1 MKKKYLFLSMLVTIL
16 LGMMISCE
24 ALEPDDSNNDSETP
38 TFYNT
43 YDESGLYL
51 GIIGFNDVTIEKGID
66 LLNSST
72 IDECKSFIDD
82 FTTEKATLLY
92 YAEEE
97 ALNNLKHSKFPE
109 DLTSVSIVTFT
120 DGLDQGSINLR
131 KEDFPTSADFLG
143 ALENRI
149 KSDMVIGVANNPQS
163 INAYTIGLRGNDIRN
178 EVEQQRFRDNL
189 EKLSSSEENMYEA
202 SNMEDVNKK
211 FKEIAKSLYNSFNV
225 HSIEFKISSN
235 WEEGLTFRFTF
246 DELINNSAESS
257 TCYLECT
264 IQGDGVSNI
273 KTEGCKYNGEPF
285 VKANSLGVYNY
296 IKFINI
302 TDTEGKALDVSKVQQ
317 YTANPDN
324 TWQITS
330 EFSNEKD
337 VKPEVE
343 QKTAVVMLVL
353 DCSSSLGDD
362 FPKMQE
368 AAKDFISLLL
378 NASEQKSTITFNA
391 NGGNGYMSELIYE
404 KDETKSLFY
413 NTFEREG
420 YVFVGWNT
428 KADGSG
434 DNYSDGQ
441 NIQPTED
448 LTLYAQWEKIQY
460 FTISFDA
467 NGGTGS
473 MQSIKV
479 VKGSKATLLD
489 NEFTRTDFNFKG
501 WNTKADGS
509 GASYSNKQ
517 SFALNSDIIL
527 YAQWKKVEYAT
538 ITFNANGGSGSMQSI
553 SVVKGSSTTL
563 PNVTFTRSGY
573 NFKGWNTKADG
584 SGFAYQNRQS
594 IASHNNLTLYAQ
606 WEKTVEYI
614 TISFIANGGSGTM
627 QPLSVEKGT
636 TVALSNVTFTRSG
649 YTFKSWN
656 TSSDGSGF
664 TYINKQTL
672 TPNVSLTLYAQ
683 WEKTTGTAN
692 GHEWVDLGLPSGT
705 KWATTNVGASTPEGY
720 GNYYA
725 WGETSTKSSYTWSNY
740 KWCRGTYNTL
750 TKYGYLYNFVG
761 TIVDYGVIDNKKVL
775 ELSDDAARAN
785 WGGSWRMPTVEQ
797 LEELGNGSYCLWT
810 KTTLNGVDGYVITSK
825 VNGNS
830 IFLPAAGSKGDDLAG
845 LTSDNCYYWSCN
857 IANNYPSRAYVYSGH
872 RIYTPERFMGASIR
886 PVLP

>member
-1 MKKKYLFLSMLVTIL
+1 MKKNYLFLFLLVISL
-16 LGMMISCE
+16 LGMMVSCE
-24 ALEPDDSNNDSETP
+24 GIEPDDPNNNKVP
-38 TFYNT
+38 TSFDRT

-51 GIIGFNDVTIEKGID
+51 GIIGFNDVTREKEID
-66 LLNSST
+66 LLNNST
-72 IDECKSFIDD
+72 FDQCKDFIDD
-82 FTTEKATLLY
+82 FVTEKATLLY
-92 YAEEE
+92 YAEER
-97 ALNNLKHSKFPE
+97 ALNNLVKSKFPD

-143 ALENRI
+143 SLENRI

-264 IQGDGVSNI
+264 IQGDGVTNI
-273 KTEGCKYNGEPF
+273 KTQGCVYNGEPF
-285 VKANSLGVYNY
+285 IEANSLGVYNY

-302 TDTEGKALDVSKVQQ
+302 TDKEGKALDVSKVQQ

-391 NGGNGYMSELIYE
+391 NGGNGYMSELIFE
-404 KDETKSLFY
+404 KDETKSLFN
-413 NTFEREG
+413 NTFDREG

-527 YAQWKKVEYAT
+527 YAQWEKVEYTT

-563 PNVTFTRSGY
+563 PDATFTRSGYNFKGWNTKADGSGFAYQNKQSIASHNNLTLYAQWEKAVEYITISFIANGGSGSMQSVSVAKGSSTTLPDVTFTRSGY

-584 SGFAYQNRQS
+584 SGFAYQNKQS
-594 IASHNNLTLYAQ
+594 IASYSNLTLFAQ
-606 WEKTVEYI
+606 WE
-614 TISFIANGGSGTM
+614 N
-627 QPLSVEKGT
+627 P
-636 TVALSNVTFTRSG
+636 FTG
-649 YTFKSWN
+649 M
-656 TSSDGSGF
+656 
-664 TYINKQTL
+664 
-672 TPNVSLTLYAQ
+672 
-683 WEKTTGTAN
+683 AN
-692 GHEWVDLGLPSGT
+692 GHVWIDLGLPSGT
-705 KWATTNVGASTPEGY
+705 KWATTNVGASTPEDY

-725 WGETSTKSSYTWSNY
+725 WGETTTKSSYSTSNY
-740 KWCRGTYNTL
+740 NYSNNPTTL
-750 TKYGYLYNFVG
+750 P
-761 TIVDYGVIDNKKVL
+761 L
-775 ELSDDAARAN
+775 ERDAAYVN
-785 WGGSWRMPTVEQ
+785 WGSSWRMPTKAEQ
-797 LEELGNGSYCLWT
+797 DELRTECTWT
-810 KTTLNGVDGYVITSK
+810 WTTQNGVNGYKVTSK
-825 VNGNS
+825 TNGNS
-830 IFLPAAGSKGDDLAG
+830 IFLPAAGYRDGSSLNVEGYG
-845 LTSDNCYYWSCN
+845 GHYWSSSIDTSVSN
-857 IANNYPSRAYVYSGH
+857 DAYVLYFYSNNDIGW
-872 RIYTPERFMGASIR
+872 YRFRYYGLSVRA
-886 PVLP
+886 VLR

>member
-24 ALEPDDSNNDSETP
+24 GLEPDDSNNDSETP

-51 GIIGFNDVTIEKGID
+51 GIIGFNDVTIEKEID

-131 KEDFPTSADFLG
+131 KEDFSTSADFLG
-143 ALENRI
+143 SLENRI
-149 KSDMVIGVANNPQS
+149 KSDKVVGVENNPQS

-202 SNMEDVNKK
+202 SNMDDVNNK

-285 VKANSLGVYNY
+285 VKAKSLGVYNY

-337 VKPEVE
+337 VKPEV
-343 QKTAVVMLVL
+343 
-353 DCSSSLGDD
+353 
-362 FPKMQE
+362 
-368 AAKDFISLLL
+368 
-378 NASEQKSTITFNA
+378 EQKSTITFNA

-489 NEFTRTDFNFKG
+489 NEFTRTDFKFKG
-501 WNTKADGS
+501 WNAKADGS
-509 GASYSNKQ
+509 GTSYSNKQ

-527 YAQWKKVEYAT
+527 YAQWEKVEYAT

-563 PNVTFTRSGY
+563 PDVTFTRSGY

-584 SGFAYQNRQS
+584 SGTSYSNKQS
-594 IASHNNLTLYAQ
+594 IAPYNNLTLFAQ
-606 WEKTVEYI
+606 WE
-614 TISFIANGGSGTM
+614 N
-627 QPLSVEKGT
+627 P
-636 TVALSNVTFTRSG
+636 FTG
-649 YTFKSWN
+649 M
-656 TSSDGSGF
+656 
-664 TYINKQTL
+664 
-672 TPNVSLTLYAQ
+672 
-683 WEKTTGTAN
+683 AN
-692 GHEWVDLGLPSGT
+692 GHVWVDLGLPSGT
-705 KWATTNVGASTPEGY
+705 KWATTNVGASSPEGY

-725 WGETSTKSSYTWSNY
+725 WGETTTKSTYNWSNY
-740 KWCRGTYNTL
+740 KWCNGGPSSM
-750 TKYGYLYNFVG
+750 TKYCTSSSYG
-761 TIVDYGVIDNKKVL
+761 TVDNKTTL
-775 ELSDDAARAN
+775 DLSDDAAYVN
-785 WGGSWRMPTVEQ
+785 WGSSWRMPTKAEQ
-797 LEELGNGSYCLWT
+797 DELRNANYTTWT
-810 KTTLNGVDGYVITSK
+810 WTTQNGVNGYKVTSK
-825 VNGNS
+825 TNGNS
-830 IFLPAAGSKGDDLAG
+830 IFLPAAGCRNDSILSLAG
-845 LTSDNCYYWSCN
+845 SYGYYWSGSLNTSSLSYAYHLYCSSSGVDWSSYN
-857 IANNYPSRAYVYSGH
+857 RYYGRSVRA
-872 RIYTPERFMGASIR
+872 
-886 PVLP
+886 VLR

>member
-1 MKKKYLFLSMLVTIL
+1 MKKNYLFLFLLVISL
-16 LGMMISCE
+16 LGMMVSCE
-24 ALEPDDSNNDSETP
+24 GIEPDDPNNNKVP
-38 TFYNT
+38 TSFDRT

-51 GIIGFNDVTIEKGID
+51 GIIGFNDVTREKEID
-66 LLNSST
+66 LLNNST
-72 IDECKSFIDD
+72 FDQCKDFIDD
-82 FTTEKATLLY
+82 FVTEKATLLY
-92 YAEEE
+92 YAEER
-97 ALNNLKHSKFPE
+97 ALNNLVKSKFPD

-143 ALENRI
+143 SLENRI

-264 IQGDGVSNI
+264 IQGDGVTNI
-273 KTEGCKYNGEPF
+273 KTQGCVYNGEPF
-285 VKANSLGVYNY
+285 IEANSLGVYNY

-302 TDTEGKALDVSKVQQ
+302 TDKEGKALDVSKVQQ

-391 NGGNGYMSELIYE
+391 NGGNGYMSELIFE
-404 KDETKSLFY
+404 KDETKSLFN
-413 NTFEREG
+413 NTFDREG

-527 YAQWKKVEYAT
+527 YAQWEKVEYAT

-563 PNVTFTRSGY
+563 PDATFTRSGY

-584 SGFAYQNRQS
+584 SGFAYQNKQS
-594 IASHNNLTLYAQ
+594 IASYSNLTLFAQ
-606 WEKTVEYI
+606 WE
-614 TISFIANGGSGTM
+614 N
-627 QPLSVEKGT
+627 P
-636 TVALSNVTFTRSG
+636 FTG
-649 YTFKSWN
+649 M
-656 TSSDGSGF
+656 
-664 TYINKQTL
+664 
-672 TPNVSLTLYAQ
+672 
-683 WEKTTGTAN
+683 AN
-692 GHEWVDLGLPSGT
+692 GHVWVDLGLPSGT

-725 WGETSTKSSYTWSNY
+725 WGETSTKSSYSTSNY
-740 KWCRGTYNTL
+740 NYSNNPTTL
-750 TKYGYLYNFVG
+750 P
-761 TIVDYGVIDNKKVL
+761 L
-775 ELSDDAARAN
+775 ERDAAYVN
-785 WGGSWRMPTVEQ
+785 WGSSWRMPTKAEQ
-797 LEELGNGSYCLWT
+797 DELRTECTWT
-810 KTTLNGVDGYVITSK
+810 WTTQNGVRGYKVTSK
-825 VNGNS
+825 TNGNS
-830 IFLPAAGSKGDDLAG
+830 IFLPAAGYRIDSSLYSAGSGGLCWSSSLGIRYSYNACYLYFDSGYVNWDDGD
-845 LTSDNCYYWSCN
+845 CYFGRSV
-857 IANNYPSRAYVYSGH
+857 RA
-872 RIYTPERFMGASIR
+872 
-886 PVLP
+886 VLR

>member
-51 GIIGFNDVTIEKGID
+51 GIIGFNDVTIEKEID

-131 KEDFPTSADFLG
+131 KEDFSTSADFLG

-149 KSDMVIGVANNPQS
+149 KSDKVVGLENNPQS

-189 EKLSSSEENMYEA
+189 EKLSSSEGNMYEA
-202 SNMEDVNKK
+202 SNMDDVNNK

-420 YVFVGWNT
+420 SIFVGWNT

-460 FTISFDA
+460 FIISFDA
-467 NGGTGS
+467 NGGAGS
-473 MQSIKV
+473 MSTSMTFG
-479 VKGSKATLLD
+479 KGETKTLTA
-489 NEFTRTDFNFKG
+489 NAFTRTGYTFTG
-501 WNTKADGS
+501 WNTKADGT
-509 GASYSNKQ
+509 GTSYSDKQ
-517 SFALNSDIIL
+517 SITPTENLIL
-527 YAQWKKVEYAT
+527 YAQWEE
-538 ITFNANGGSGSMQSI
+538 S
-553 SVVKGSSTTL
+553 KG
-563 PNVTFTRSGY
+563 
-573 NFKGWNTKADG
+573 
-584 SGFAYQNRQS
+584 
-594 IASHNNLTLYAQ
+594 
-606 WEKTVEYI
+606 
-614 TISFIANGGSGTM
+614 
-627 QPLSVEKGT
+627 
-636 TVALSNVTFTRSG
+636 
-649 YTFKSWN
+649 
-656 TSSDGSGF
+656 
-664 TYINKQTL
+664 
-672 TPNVSLTLYAQ
+672 
-683 WEKTTGTAN
+683 TGTAN
-692 GHEWVDLGLPSGT
+692 GHDWVDLGLPSGT

-720 GNYYA
+720 GNYYS
-725 WGETSTKSSYTWSNY
+725 WGETTTKSSYNWSTY
-740 KWCRGTYNTL
+740 KWCNGSYDTI
-750 TKYGYLYNFVG
+750 TKYCVSSSYG
-761 TIVDYGVIDNKKVL
+761 TVDNKTTL
-775 ELSDDAARAN
+775 DLSDDAAYVN
-785 WGGSWRMPTVEQ
+785 WGSSWRMPTKAEQ
-797 LEELGNGSYCLWT
+797 DELRNTNYTTWT
-810 KTTLNGVDGYVITSK
+810 WTTRNGVKGYKVTSK
-825 VNGNS
+825 TNGNS
-830 IFLPAAGSKGDDLAG
+830 IFLPAAGYRNDSSLSKAG
-845 LTSDNCYYWSCN
+845 SNGGYWSSSLDAVN
-857 IANNYPSRAYVYSGH
+857 SYYAYVLYLDSSGVGWSYSN
-872 RIYTPERFMGASIR
+872 RFYGRSVRA
-886 PVLP
+886 VLR

>member
-24 ALEPDDSNNDSETP
+24 GLEPDDSNNDSEAP

-51 GIIGFNDVTIEKGID
+51 GIIGFNDVTIEKEID

-131 KEDFPTSADFLG
+131 KEDFSTSADFLG

-149 KSDMVIGVANNPQS
+149 KSDKVVGVENNPQS

-202 SNMEDVNKK
+202 SNMDDVNNK

-285 VKANSLGVYNY
+285 VKAKSLGVYNY

-473 MQSIKV
+473 MSSMTFG
-479 VKGSKATLLD
+479 KGETKTLTA
-489 NEFTRTDFNFKG
+489 NTFTRTGYTFTG
-501 WNTKADGS
+501 WNTKADGT
-509 GASYSNKQ
+509 GISYTNKQ
-517 SFALNSDIIL
+517 S
-527 YAQWKKVEYAT
+527 
-538 ITFNANGGSGSMQSI
+538 ITP
-553 SVVKGSSTTL
+553 TE
-563 PNVTFTRSGY
+563 
-573 NFKGWNTKADG
+573 
-584 SGFAYQNRQS
+584 
-594 IASHNNLTLYAQ
+594 NLTLYAQ
-606 WEKTVEYI
+606 WEE
-614 TISFIANGGSGTM
+614 S
-627 QPLSVEKGT
+627 KG
-636 TVALSNVTFTRSG
+636 
-649 YTFKSWN
+649 
-656 TSSDGSGF
+656 
-664 TYINKQTL
+664 
-672 TPNVSLTLYAQ
+672 
-683 WEKTTGTAN
+683 TGTAN
-692 GHEWVDLGLPSGT
+692 GHDWIDLGLPSGT
-705 KWATTNVGASTPEGY
+705 KWATTNVGATTPEGY
-720 GNYYA
+720 GNYYS
-725 WGETSTKSSYTWSNY
+725 WGETTTKSSYNWSTY
-740 KWCRGTYNTL
+740 KWCNGSYDTM
-750 TKYGYLYNFVG
+750 TKYCVSSSYV
-761 TIVDYGVIDNKKVL
+761 TVDNKTTL
-775 ELSDDAARAN
+775 DLSDDAAYVN
-785 WGGSWRMPTVEQ
+785 WGSSWRMPTKAEQ
-797 LEELGNGSYCLWT
+797 DELRNTNYTTWT
-810 KTTLNGVDGYVITSK
+810 WTTQNGVKGYKVTSK
-825 VNGNS
+825 TNGNS
-830 IFLPAAGSKGDDLAG
+830 IFLPVAGYRGDSSLYGAGSNGG
-845 LTSDNCYYWSCN
+845 YWSSSLDAVN
-857 IANNYPSRAYVYSGH
+857 SYYAYVLYLDSIGVGWSYSNRYYG
-872 RIYTPERFMGASIR
+872 RSVR
-886 PVLP
+886 PVLR

>member
-51 GIIGFNDVTIEKGID
+51 GIIGFNDVTIEKEID

-131 KEDFPTSADFLG
+131 KEDFSTSADFLG

-149 KSDMVIGVANNPQS
+149 KSDKVVGLENNPQS

-202 SNMEDVNKK
+202 SNMDDVNNK

-302 TDTEGKALDVSKVQQ
+302 TDTEGKALDVSMVQQ

-467 NGGTGS
+467 NGGEGTMS
-473 MQSIKV
+473 SVTFEQNRYEYIPNNTFTHN
-479 VKGSKATLLD
+479 TLV
-489 NEFTRTDFNFKG
+489 FTG

-509 GASYSNKQ
+509 GDSYTNGQ
-517 SFALNSDIIL
+517 YFYANQNMTL
-527 YAQWKKVEYAT
+527 YAQWEKVEYAT

-573 NFKGWNTKADG
+573 NFKGWNAK
-584 SGFAYQNRQS
+584 
-594 IASHNNLTLYAQ
+594 
-606 WEKTVEYI
+606 
-614 TISFIANGGSGTM
+614 
-627 QPLSVEKGT
+627 
-636 TVALSNVTFTRSG
+636 
-649 YTFKSWN
+649 
-656 TSSDGSGF
+656 SDGSGAS
-664 TYINKQTL
+664 YSNKQSFAL
-672 TPNVSLTLYAQ
+672 NSDIILYAQ

-692 GHEWVDLGLPSGT
+692 GHDWVDLGLPSGT
-705 KWATTNVGASTPEGY
+705 KWATMNVGATTPEGY

-725 WGETSTKSSYTWSNY
+725 WGEITTKSSYNWSTY
-740 KWCRGTYNTL
+740 KWCNGSYDTMTKYCTSSSYGTVDNKNTL
-750 TKYGYLYNFVG
+750 
-761 TIVDYGVIDNKKVL
+761 
-775 ELSDDAARAN
+775 ELTDDAAYVN
-785 WGGSWRMPTVEQ
+785 WGSSWRMPTRTEQ
-797 LEELGNGSYCLWT
+797 DELRDKNYTTWT
-810 KTTLNGVDGYVITSK
+810 WTTQNGVNGYKVTSK
-825 VNGNS
+825 TNGNS
-830 IFLPAAGSKGDDLAG
+830 IFLPAAGYRGDSSLYGAG
-845 LTSDNCYYWSCN
+845 SGGYYWSSSLDAYN
-857 IANNYPSRAYVYSGH
+857 SYYAYELGFYSSNVGWYDSNRYYGRSVRA
-872 RIYTPERFMGASIR
+872 
-886 PVLP
+886 VLR